1 VTVIAQAELRWRATR
16 DMAWAGTEF
25 SCQDAVI
32 IPTEVDIE
40 AVIAMLGD
48 DTHLTSHQLD
58 QIQIF
63 DFDPGSSD
71 LTWFST
77 ATTTQQT
84 ESIFFLDRL
93 CREASI
99 RTAASRGAARAV
111 VRQLPPERHP

>member
-1 VTVIAQAELRWRATR
+1 MESEACGSFQPTKTQLYRQSVVVIAQAELRRRATR

-32 IPTEVDIE
+32 IPTEVDLE

-71 LTWFST
+71 LT
-77 ATTTQQT
+77 
-84 ESIFFLDRL
+84 
-93 CREASI
+93 
-99 RTAASRGAARAV
+99 
-111 VRQLPPERHP
+111 